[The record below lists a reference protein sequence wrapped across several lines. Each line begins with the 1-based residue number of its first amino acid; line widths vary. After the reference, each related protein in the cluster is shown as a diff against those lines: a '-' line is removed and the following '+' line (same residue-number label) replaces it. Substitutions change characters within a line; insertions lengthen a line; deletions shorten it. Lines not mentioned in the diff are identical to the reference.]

1 MNLIDFTEFE
11 PFNSLRERIGTDK
24 LGYFEL
30 FDPSI
35 HPSIHLTGAE
45 RSQLDSP
52 GVLQAV
58 DAIKVLPDSTL
69 ALKNSRALAYIP
81 NESWYR
87 QRREYPSY
95 HLAWCAELE
104 SIRQEHPNEELM
116 LTTRLSDDFEL
127 MKLRGEGELSMD
139 NHGFV
144 VCKQC
149 LHKLRY
155 KDFDLNRKRGYSQK
169 VLSDFRLQEFY
180 KIYQQYPLSFGSK
193 PAPVIEV
200 SSSSVAL
207 AGSKKKEET

>member
-24 LGYFEL
+24 LGYFEV
-30 FDPSI
+30 FD
-35 HPSIHLTGAE
+35 PSIHLTGAE
-45 RSQLDSP
+45 RSQPDSP

-81 NESWYR
+81 NENWYR

-149 LHKLRY
+149 LPKLRY
-155 KDFDLNRKRGYSQK
+155 KDFDLYRKRGYSQK

-193 PAPVIEV
+193 PEPVIKV

>member
-24 LGYFEL
+24 LGYLEV
-30 FDPSI
+30 FD
-35 HPSIHLTGAE
+35 PSIHLTGAE

-81 NESWYR
+81 NENWYR

-193 PAPVIEV
+193 PEPVIKV

-207 AGSKKKEET
+207 VGSKKKEET

>member
-11 PFNSLRERIGTDK
+11 PFNCLRERIGTDK

-30 FDPSI
+30 FDPAF
-35 HPSIHLTGAE
+35 HLTGAE

-69 ALKNSRALAYIP
+69 ALKNSRVLAYIP

-87 QRREYPSY
+87 QRRECPSY
-95 HLAWCAELE
+95 RLAWCAELE
-104 SIRQEHPNEELM
+104 SIRQEHLNEELV
-116 LTTRLSDDFEL
+116 LTTRLSGDYEL
-127 MKLRGEGELSMD
+127 MKLRGEGELTLV

-155 KDFDLNRKRGYSQK
+155 KDFDLYRNRKRGYSQK

-193 PAPVIEV
+193 PASVIEV
-200 SSSSVAL
+200 SLSSVAL